1 MKKKFFVI
9 IALVFVINVMFLN
22 KNMVKAEDISDIT
35 KGITGADNFI
45 DSGRTGFVSI
55 DESKLQNTSGVIY
68 NMLLLAGMSVAV
80 ITAGILGIK
89 FMIGSAEEK
98 AQIKD
103 SLLPFIIGCVVVFG
117 AFGIWKIFITIGNS
131 L

>member
-1 MKKKFFVI
+1 MKTKILI
-9 IALVFVINVMFLN
+9 IITVVFVINIIFLN
-22 KNMVKAEDISDIT
+22 INIVHADGTSDIT
-35 KGITGADNFI
+35 KGVTGADNFI
-45 DSGRTGFVSI
+45 DSGRTGLVSI

-68 NMLLLAGMSVAV
+68 NILLLAGMSVAV

-103 SLLPFIIGCVVVFG
+103 SLIPFIVGCVVVFG
-117 AFGIWKIFITIGNS
+117 AFGIWKIFITIGS
-131 L
+131 GL